1 MHSRLNPDRLETI
14 ARYCEQQVSDKQFAG
29 IAWQISCQH
38 ESSGTLVHGC
48 MDHKFQNVLKEDS
61 IYRIY
66 SMTKPVISVLCLI
79 LVERGLLKLGDPV
92 SQWIPAFAN
101 QQVLGNE
108 NELVPLQRCMTV
120 EDLLTHRSGLSYD
133 FLPDCAVAQQYRM
146 RKLADDGSRSLSELV
161 DVLAELPLAYQP
173 GERWY
178 YSYSSDVL
186 AHLLE
191 RVADKPLRLLLQE
204 ELLIPLGMQ
213 DTDFQVSEASM
224 PRLADMFGQRSLGEQ
239 PDATLTSN
247 QLLPL
252 SIENSYPSNCGDT
265 FARGGIGLFSTIN
278 DYLRFMSV
286 MQSGTSCTGEQ
297 LLSNAMVNFMWCNR
311 LSMKQMPICIGHNAF
326 PGYGWGL
333 AGRVMSDPG
342 KSVNL
347 VSEGEGGWAGAAST
361 HFWID
366 RRSGF
371 NGIVM
376 SQYLGSAVTLG
387 ADIQSLAYS
396 ALR

>member
-14 ARYCEQQVSDKQFAG
+14 AGYCERQVSDKQFAG
-29 IAWQISCQH
+29 IAWQITCQH

-48 MDHKFQNVLKEDS
+48 MDHEFQNLLKNDS

-66 SMTKPVISVLCLI
+66 SMTKPVISVLCLM
-79 LVERGLLKLGDPV
+79 LVERGLLRLGDPV
-92 SQWIPAFAN
+92 SRWIPAFAN
-101 QQVLGNE
+101 QQVMGDKG
-108 NELVPLQRCMTV
+108 ELVPLQRCMTV

-133 FLPDCAVAQQYRM
+133 FLPDCAVAEQYRLSH
-146 RKLADDGSRSLSELV
+146 LADDGSRSLSELV
-161 DVLAELPLAYQP
+161 EVLAQLPLAYQP

-186 AHLLE
+186 GHLLE
-191 RVADKPLRLLLQE
+191 CVAGKPLRSLLQE
-204 ELLIPLGMQ
+204 ELLIPLDMQ
-213 DTDFQVSEASM
+213 DTDFQVSQANMS
-224 PRLADMFGQRSLGEQ
+224 RLADMFGQRSLGQQ
-239 PDATLTSN
+239 PDATLSSN
-247 QLLPL
+247 QLLPM
-252 SIENSYPSNCGDT
+252 SVEDCYPSNCGDT
-265 FARGGIGLFSTIN
+265 FARGGIGLFSTID
-278 DYLRFMSV
+278 DYLRFMNV

-297 LLSNAMVNFMWCNR
+297 LLSTAMVDFMWCNR
-311 LSMKQMPICIGHNAF
+311 LSMTQMPISIGQNAF

-366 RRSGF
+366 RRLGF
-371 NGIVM
+371 CGIVM
-376 SQYLGSAVTLG
+376 AQYLGSAITLG
-387 ADIQSLAYS
+387 SDIQSLGYS

>member
-14 ARYCEQQVSDKQFAG
+14 ASYCERQVADKQFAG
-29 IAWQISCQH
+29 IAWQITCQH
-38 ESSGTLVHGC
+38 ESSGTLVHGS
-48 MDHKFQNVLKEDS
+48 MDHECQNPLQADS

-79 LVERGLLKLGDPV
+79 LVERGLLRLGDPV
-92 SQWIPAFAN
+92 SRWIPEFAD
-101 QQVLGNE
+101 QQVIGDKGE
-108 NELVPLQRCMTV
+108 AEPLQRCMTV

-133 FLPDCAVAQQYRM
+133 FLPDCAVAEQYRDNH
-146 RKLADDGSRSLSELV
+146 LADDGSRSLSDLV
-161 DVLAELPLAYQP
+161 KILAELPLAYQP

-191 RVADKPLRLLLQE
+191 CVAGKPLRMLLKE
-204 ELLIPLGMQ
+204 ELLLPLDMQ
-213 DTDFQVSEASM
+213 DTDFQVSEANTS
-224 PRLADMFGQRSLGEQ
+224 RLADMFGQRSLGQQ
-239 PDATLTSN
+239 PDATLSAN
-247 QLLPL
+247 QLSPM
-252 SIENSYPSNCGDT
+252 SVEASYPSTSGNT
-265 FARGGIGLFSTIN
+265 FARGGIGLFSTID
-278 DYLRFMSV
+278 DYLRFMNV
-286 MQSGTSCTGEQ
+286 MLSGTSCTGEQ
-297 LLSNAMVNFMWCNR
+297 MLSSAMVDFMWCNR
-311 LSMKQMPICIGHNAF
+311 LSSRQMPICIGQNAF

-342 KSVNL
+342 QSLNL
-347 VSEGEGGWAGAAST
+347 ASEGEGGWAGAAST

-371 NGIVM
+371 SGIVM
-376 SQYLGSAVTLG
+376 SQYLGSVIPLG
-387 ADIQSLAYS
+387 SDIQSLGYS